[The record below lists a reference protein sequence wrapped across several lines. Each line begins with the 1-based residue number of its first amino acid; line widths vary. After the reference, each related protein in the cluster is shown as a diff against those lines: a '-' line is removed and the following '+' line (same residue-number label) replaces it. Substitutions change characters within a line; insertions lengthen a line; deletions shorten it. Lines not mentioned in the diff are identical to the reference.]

1 MTMAATTISE
11 ISHVGGPLGFGAA
24 ARIGR
29 RGRGSAGGA
38 SPTQGGAGSTAGS
51 TAGPGARDPI
61 G

>member
-11 ISHVGGPLGFGAA
+11 MSHIGGPLGFGAA

-29 RGRGSAGGA
+29 RAAGRGAAGAA
-38 SPTQGGAGSTAGS
+38 SPAHAGCGSAAGAG
-51 TAGPGARDPI
+51 ARWPM